1 MWSWRTERMKTRD
14 SPPPP
19 IHVHVPETT
28 PVHVHMRRSP
38 SKTLQV
44 FKLSSALICFF
55 LSITDCICHV
65 LYTVCMITTGIHIL
79 FIYRTLWFFQF
90 NIPENDNDVTS
101 LMSYVLPPEQ
111 DKQCPGYGNW
121 WEAKVTEAMDS
132 SRKLAQPKRCGL
144 IQVSGLLIC
153 NACNQNC
160 NIFKQRNT
168 AEKRKSHSR
177 RDLLL

>member
-1 MWSWRTERMKTRD
+1 MWSWRIERMKTRD

-65 LYTVCMITTGIHIL
+65 LYTVCMITTGY
-79 FIYRTLWFFQF
+79 IYYSYIEACGF
-90 NIPENDNDVTS
+90 PENDNDVTS

-121 WEAKVTEAMDS
+121 WEAKVAEAMDS
-132 SRKLAQPKRCGL
+132 SRKPAQPRRCGL

-153 NACNQNC
+153 NACNHNC
-160 NIFKQRNT
+160 NIFQQRNA